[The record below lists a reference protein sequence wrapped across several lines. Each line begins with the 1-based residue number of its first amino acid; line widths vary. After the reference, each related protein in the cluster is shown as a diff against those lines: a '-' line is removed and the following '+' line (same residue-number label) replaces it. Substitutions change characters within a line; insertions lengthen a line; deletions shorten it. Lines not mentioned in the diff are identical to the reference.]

1 VKILIVDD
9 HILFREGLVNIL
21 ENNHDE
27 MTVVGEAGSVHEAL
41 QKTLELQPDLVL
53 MDINLPDGNGVDA
66 VKTILAHRPETL
78 IVMLTVYETDE
89 LLFISV
95 RNGAVGYLLKST
107 PASKLIQS
115 LVAIRRGEAAISRTM
130 TLKVLEEFHRA
141 GGLYEPAG
149 NVLSI
154 LTNRELE
161 VFRLLGM
168 DSSNKEI
175 AENLTISI
183 NTAKIHVHNILKK
196 LDPFTQS
203 LYSRVA
209 MKYPRPLT
217 PVINGTCYGCFV
229 AVPTAI
235 ATDPDER
242 GELNNCAHCGRH
254 IHGFGP
260 PKEDADGNFVCQ
272 ACEHRL
278 HFTAAGNI
286 HNGES
291 HEFVGIWRPTRAQ
304 WKKEDKDEQD

>member
-1 VKILIVDD
+1 MKLLIVDD

-21 ENNHDE
+21 EDNQE
-27 MTVVGEAGSVHEAL
+27 GLTVVGEAGSVHEAL
-41 QKTLELQPDLVL
+41 EKTLELEPDLVL

-66 VKTILAHRPETL
+66 VKTILAHRPETM

-141 GGLYEPAG
+141 GSLYEPMG
-149 NVLSI
+149 NVLSA

-161 VFRLLGM
+161 VFKLLGM

-196 LDPFTQS
+196 LE
-203 LYSRVA
+203 LKNRREA
-209 MKYPRPLT
+209 
-217 PVINGTCYGCFV
+217 
-229 AVPTAI
+229 
-235 ATDPDER
+235 
-242 GELNNCAHCGRH
+242 GELARRYRVV
-254 IHGFGP
+254 P
-260 PKEDADGNFVCQ
+260 PNTKPPEPK
-272 ACEHRL
+272 
-278 HFTAAGNI
+278 
-286 HNGES
+286 S
-291 HEFVGIWRPTRAQ
+291 
-304 WKKEDKDEQD
+304 